1 MHTYEFAHGMELF
14 SPIESCMF
22 AMNQHACRRH
32 AENFHIR
39 LTLEMASGFDGRQA
53 DDPART
59 ARELATVSAKL
70 LDLGVPYLW
79 TTPGICCA
87 EK

>member
-1 MHTYEFAHGMELF
+1 MEHNQKTVQNQQQIQRLMTTDYTFDCWYQRLTMQTYEFAHGMELF

-39 LTLEMASGFDGRQA
+39 LTLEIFIR
-53 DDPART
+53 
-59 ARELATVSAKL
+59 
-70 LDLGVPYLW
+70 
-79 TTPGICCA
+79 I
-87 EK
+87 